1 MSLSALL
8 AVPTCGL
15 AAESSAEA
23 YAEVDE
29 LSARVEQTGQEYDA
43 AVARQQELQTQI
55 EELNA
60 KAAALEVQLAEQ
72 REISD
77 ACLVA
82 QYKHSEDT
90 SEALAV
96 LCSTESF
103 TEVVTVIDYYNR
115 VDEYN
120 NEQIEETIRLQNELD
135 QTQAELEQAKAEAD
149 QAAADA
155 ETALAE
161 AQAAR
166 EEAQARAEALA
177 AEEAAAAAAAEA
189 AGSPA
194 AAPAAESEMN
204 DSAND
209 ATNIDPGVS
218 AGSVSSGDVDW
229 SQDKAAFVAEWA
241 PRIDAYLAGS
251 PTAGLGTAYASAA
264 WDYSVDPRWAPAI
277 SYVESSKGANCFRPY
292 NAWGFYNKP
301 PNFTSWENGIDRVT
315 RSLGR
320 SYGGYLTYEGACRYC
335 PSDPDGWYNNVS
347 AEMAKI

>member
-1 MSLSALL
+1 MVALL

-23 YAEVDE
+23 YAEVEE

-55 EELNA
+55 EELDA
-60 KAAALEVQLAEQ
+60 KAAELGVQLEAQ

-77 ACLVA
+77 ACIVA
-82 QYKHSEDT
+82 QYKHSGDT
-90 SEALAV
+90 NEFLVVVCNSE
-96 LCSTESF
+96 EF
-103 TEVVTVIDYYNR
+103 TEVVNAFDYYNR
-115 VDEYN
+115 VNEYN
-120 NEQIEETIRLQNELD
+120 TEQIEETIRLQEELE
-135 QTQAELEQAKAEAD
+135 QTQADLETAKAEAD
-149 QAAADA
+149 EAAAEA
-155 ETALAE
+155 EAALAE

-177 AEEAAAAAAAEA
+177 AEEAAAAA
-189 AGSPA
+189 SA
-194 AAPAAESEMN
+194 AASETPASAPAESDMN
-204 DSAND
+204 NSANT
-209 ATNIDPGVS
+209 ATSIDSSVS
-218 AGSVSSGDVDW
+218 AGNVSSGDVDW

-277 SYVESSKGANCFRPY
+277 SEIESSKGANCFRPY
-292 NAWGFYNKP
+292 NAWGFFNKP
-301 PNFTSWENGIDRVT
+301 PNFTSWEDGIGRVT
-315 RSLGR
+315 RSLSR